1 MRQILTTDLSCPT
14 TKSSVVFTHKFC
26 NFAPKKLFAIILQRM
41 ISYLQ
46 IENLTKSYGDRML
59 FADVTFGINE
69 GDKVGLIAK
78 NGTGKTTLL
87 SIIAGKEDYD
97 SGRIVFNN
105 DIRVGYLEQV
115 PSFQSS
121 KSVIDT
127 CIEGD
132 EPLAIAVRNYEHAL
146 HNGNSD
152 AMTAAIQEMDN
163 CKAWD
168 YEDRFKQILSMLK
181 ITDIN
186 QPIEQ
191 LSGGQIKRVALAKI
205 LINEPNLLILDEPTN
220 HLDIDMIEWLEN
232 YLSRNRMAILM
243 VTHDRYFL
251 DKVCNKIVE
260 IDNEKV
266 YSYNGKYNY
275 FLEKRIE
282 RLDAQNAELARAK
295 NLYRT
300 ELEWMRRQ
308 PQARGSKARYRINA
322 FHELQDKVSTKVN
335 NKTLDIN
342 IKSSYI
348 GSKIFVAHNV
358 SKSFGENVIVKDF
371 SYIFARYEKLG
382 IVGNNG
388 AGKSSFI
395 KLLLNEYQPD
405 NGFFEIGETVRFGY
419 YSQEGIT
426 FNESKKVIDSVRE
439 IAEHIHFDEKTSY
452 SASQF
457 LNLFL
462 FSAKDQQKL
471 ISKLSGGEKRRL
483 YLATVLMRQP
493 NFLILDEP
501 TNDLDI
507 VTLEVL
513 EDYISKFKGCVIII
527 SHDRFFM
534 DRTVDHIFVFEGNG
548 VIKDFPGNY
557 SEYREWKQEN
567 DKLKDAEN
575 PKEQQKAKASN
586 AEKNRNSNKLTFKER
601 KEFEELTKEL
611 DSLNNE
617 KQEIET
623 IFSNGS
629 NTADLDRLA
638 KRYNELKSIIDEK
651 EYRWLELSEKE

>member
-1 MRQILTTDLSCPT
+1 MPH
-14 TKSSVVFTHKFC
+14 HKKAVLFLHI
-26 NFAPKKLFAIILQRM
+26 NFVTLPRKKLFAIILQRM

-358 SKSFGENVIVKDF
+358 SKSFGENIIVKDF

-471 ISKLSGGEKRRL
+471 IAKLSGGEKRRL

-567 DKLKDAEN
+567 DKLKDAEK
-575 PKEQQKAKASN
+575 PKEQQKSKASN

-629 NTADLDRLA
+629 NTADLDKLA

>member
-1 MRQILTTDLSCPT
+1 MPH
-14 TKSSVVFTHKFC
+14 HKKAVLFLHI
-26 NFAPKKLFAIILQRM
+26 NFVTLPRKKLFAIILQRM

-471 ISKLSGGEKRRL
+471 IAKLSGAEKRRL

-567 DKLKDAEN
+567 DKLKDAEK

-601 KEFEELTKEL
+601 KEFEELTKDL
-611 DSLNNE
+611 DLLNNE

>member
-1 MRQILTTDLSCPT
+1 
-14 TKSSVVFTHKFC
+14 
-26 NFAPKKLFAIILQRM
+26 
-41 ISYLQ
+41 
-46 IENLTKSYGDRML
+46 ML

-471 ISKLSGGEKRRL
+471 IAKLSGGEKRRL

-567 DKLKDAEN
+567 DKLKDAEK

-601 KEFEELTKEL
+601 KEFEELTKDL
-611 DSLNNE
+611 DLLNNE

-629 NTADLDRLA
+629 NTADLDKLA